1 MIDREALINEVTW
14 QVIEED
20 RTRWLHLIETLQS
33 MQRVV
38 VAFSGGIDS
47 AFLAVAAW
55 LALDENM
62 LAVTIHSPVHI
73 DEDDNA
79 ALSVAEHFGFPH
91 AMVEY
96 DDLHSPV
103 FVSNPIDRCY
113 YCKRERFTA
122 LKEYAIEHGYPF
134 LLEGSNGDDIY
145 SDRPGAKAVKELKV
159 RSPLQELG
167 YTKTDIRRVSHILG
181 IPVWDRPPSP
191 CLATRIPF
199 GTEITHADLQ
209 TVAKA
214 EEILKERRFTSV
226 RVRYQPPVA
235 RIEVDPGQIETLAQQ
250 RESIVSAFQA
260 LGVKR
265 VLVDL
270 QGYQSGSLTEDVKK

>member
-1 MIDREALINEVTW
+1 MTDREALINEVTW
-14 QVIEED
+14 QLIEED
-20 RTRWLHLIETLQS
+20 RTKWLHLIETLQS

-55 LALDENM
+55 LALGENM

-73 DEDDNA
+73 EEDDSA
-79 ALSVAEHFGFPH
+79 ALSVAEQFGFPH
-91 AMVEY
+91 AMVEH

-113 YCKRERFTA
+113 HCKRERFSA
-122 LKEYAIEHGYPF
+122 LKEYAAENGYPY
-134 LLEGSNGDDIY
+134 LLEGSNGDDLY
-145 SDRPGAKAVKELKV
+145 VDRPGAKAVKELKV

-167 YTKTDIRRVSHILG
+167 YTKTDIRRVSHLLG
-181 IPVWDRPPSP
+181 IPVWNRPPSP

-199 GTEITHADLQ
+199 GTEITRTDLQ
-209 TVAKA
+209 TVAQA
-214 EEILKERRFTSV
+214 EEILKGFGFTSV

-235 RIEVDPGQIETLAQQ
+235 RIEVDPAQIETLAQQ
-250 RESIVSAFQA
+250 REKIMSAFQS
-260 LGVKR
+260 LGIKR

-270 QGYQSGSLTEDVKK
+270 QGYQTGSLTEDIKK